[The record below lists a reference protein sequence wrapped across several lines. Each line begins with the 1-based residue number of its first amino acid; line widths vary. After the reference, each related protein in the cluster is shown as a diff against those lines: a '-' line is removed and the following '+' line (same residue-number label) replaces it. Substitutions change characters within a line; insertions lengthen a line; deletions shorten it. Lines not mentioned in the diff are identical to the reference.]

1 MLRMLHFFR
10 YPPHD
15 EGKGDLYMS
24 ALKLL
29 SMAQAIADRA
39 NGKLLKEWIGLSHRL
54 VKITGTAHVVAVQ
67 RVGRLDLLLRQIEA
81 EVLADI
87 QKPDEERAFFA
98 ADVLAAHSEM
108 WVLRAYEI
116 VRAAAQQLD
125 DRGEENASIAALKH
139 RLGLVRIPIAKG
151 EIQGMT
157 KRRIKNDP
165 IVLAR
170 GDGSDPRP
178 YAADGS
184 YVMPPSVCTASGS
197 FSWAAVDRDTQIN
210 DLIRRRDLADEMLA
224 LEVE

>member
-1 MLRMLHFFR
+1 
-10 YPPHD
+10 
-15 EGKGDLYMS
+15 MS
-24 ALKLL
+24 VLKLL
-29 SMAQAIADRA
+29 SMAQAIADRS
-39 NGKLLKEWIGLSHRL
+39 NGDLLKEWIGLSHRL
-54 VKITGTAHVVAVQ
+54 AKITGVAHVVAVQ
-67 RVGRLDLLLRQIEA
+67 RIGRLDLLLRQIET

-87 QKPDEERAFFA
+87 QKPEEDRAFFA
-98 ADVLAAHSEM
+98 ADVLAAHSEA

-116 VRAAAQQLD
+116 VRAADQQLD

-165 IVLAR
+165 IVLVR

-184 YVMPPSVCTASGS
+184 YVMPPHICTASGS
-197 FSWAAVDRDTQIN
+197 LSWPAVDREAPQN

-224 LEVE
+224 LVVE

>member
-1 MLRMLHFFR
+1 
-10 YPPHD
+10 
-15 EGKGDLYMS
+15 MS

-39 NGKLLKEWIGLSHRL
+39 NGELVKEWIGLSHRL
-54 VKITGTAHVVAVQ
+54 VKITGIAHLVGVQ
-67 RVGRLDLLLRQIEA
+67 RVGRLDVLVRQIEA
-81 EVLADI
+81 DVLADI
-87 QKPDEERAFFA
+87 QTPGGGKAFFA

-116 VRAAAQQLD
+116 VRAAAEQLKN
-125 DRGEENASIAALKH
+125 RGEENASIAALKH
-139 RLGLVRIPIAKG
+139 RLGLIRMPIGKG
-151 EIQGMT
+151 EIQGMRE
-157 KRRIKNDP
+157 RRIKNDP
-165 IVLAR
+165 IVLVR

-184 YVMPPSVCTASGS
+184 YVMPPSLCTATGS
-197 FSWAAVDRDTQIN
+197 LSWAAVDRDTQRN